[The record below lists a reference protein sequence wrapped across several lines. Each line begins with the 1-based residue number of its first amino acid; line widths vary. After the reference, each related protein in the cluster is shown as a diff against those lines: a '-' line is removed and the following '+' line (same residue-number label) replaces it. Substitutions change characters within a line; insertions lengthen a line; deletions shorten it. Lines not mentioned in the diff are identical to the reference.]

1 MSERVDAV
9 VVGAG
14 VIGLAVGRALALA
27 GREVLVLEAEAAI
40 GTGTSSR
47 NSEVIHAGL
56 YYPAGSLKARFCVEG
71 RRALHAYAAARG
83 FAAKP
88 VGKIIVATDEG
99 QRGDL
104 DRIAAAAIANG
115 VDDLRLVGADEVARM
130 EPEVRAVAA
139 LHSPSTGIVDTHAY
153 MLALQGD
160 LENAGGAVVLHA
172 PVIGGRAVAD
182 GVELDVGGAEPI
194 TLEAKTVVIAAGLGA
209 VDLAR
214 SIAGLDPAKVPVLR
228 LAKGNYFALSG
239 VKAPFRRLVYPVP
252 EPGGLGTHAT
262 LDLGGEVR
270 FGPDVEW
277 IDRIDYTVDPAR
289 GERFYAAIRRYWP
302 GLPDGALH
310 PTFAGIR
317 PKLSG
322 PGEAAVDFRIDGPA
336 EHGVAGLWNLYGFES
351 PGLTG
356 SLAIGRDLAARI
368 EATAPVPWS
377 AALGG

>member
-40 GTGTSSR
+40 GTQTSSR

-71 RRALHAYAAARG
+71 RHALHAYAAARG
-83 FAAKP
+83 FAAKSI
-88 VGKIIVATDEG
+88 GKIIVATEAA
-99 QRGDL
+99 QLAEL
-104 DRIAAAAIANG
+104 DRIAAAARANG
-115 VDDLRLVGADEVARM
+115 VDDLVRLDAAEVARL
-130 EPEVRAVAA
+130 EPEVRAVGA

-214 SIAGLDPAKVPVLR
+214 SIAGLDPAKVPALR

-252 EPGGLGTHAT
+252 VPGGLGIHAT

-277 IDRIDYTVDPAR
+277 IDRIDHTVDPAR

-310 PTFAGIR
+310 PSFAGIR

-336 EHGVAGLWNLYGFES
+336 EHGVSGLWTLLGFES

-368 EATAPVPWS
+368 QATAPMS
-377 AALGG
+377 RAGHLGG